1 MQTHI
6 IIARDVSGGV
16 EICYPLL
23 TTWILSFETKAAAH
37 EVFARKLRTI
47 SRDRKKYIS
56 KSFER
61 RIKTVETSMDL
72 KTI

>member
-37 EVFARKLRTI
+37 EKFAQKLRTV
-47 SRDRKKYIS
+47 SRDRQKN
-56 KSFER
+56 R
-61 RIKTVETSMDL
+61 
-72 KTI
+72 

>member
-37 EVFARKLRTI
+37 KTFARKRRTI
-47 SRDRKKYIS
+47 SRDRKKN
-56 KSFER
+56 R
-61 RIKTVETSMDL
+61 
-72 KTI
+72 